1 MTTYTKEEQI
11 TQLMAYMKKVKESG
25 KSCGLCEDLREAF
38 TKEEEHKKKEE
49 DDCEC
54 GEKLFICD
62 SGMRLCS
69 VGCKDKWVNSKGEP
83 CSPPCDN
90 EEDKQSSQDTKYI
103 VRFERAV
110 YGDEHGDI
118 MYMDTV
124 DETEYDTLHEAREAY
139 DSYEVQ
145 DTGELL
151 YLDMISG
158 EDEEHENVDMR
169 GTID

>member
-1 MTTYTKEEQI
+1 M
-11 TQLMAYMKKVKESG
+11 VK
-25 KSCGLCEDLREAF
+25 
-38 TKEEEHKKKEE
+38 
-49 DDCEC
+49 
-54 GEKLFICD
+54 
-62 SGMRLCS
+62 LCS
-69 VGCKDKWVNSKGEP
+69 GGCKDRWVNSKGEP